1 MSDSNPLRLATHV
14 DIKKVLLL
22 EDDELVSKFIK
33 MALESKGMDV
43 VSVANGVE
51 GIHAIKNADFEAI
64 ICDMMMPKLPG
75 DMFYLAVERI
85 KPHLCSRFIFI
96 SGYKDDP
103 KITEFLKK
111 VNGALLVKPFKMDE
125 LLEMMAFIQIRPH
138 IVATPVGEGAAD
150 FLIRRIIL
158 A

>member
-1 MSDSNPLRLATHV
+1 MLRETRGSPMTDPLRLVNQV

-43 VSVANGVE
+43 VTVSNGVE
-51 GIHAIKNADFEAI
+51 GVHAIKDADFEAI

-85 KPHLCSRFIFI
+85 KPHLCPRFIFI
-96 SGYKDDP
+96 TGYKDDP
-103 KITEFLKK
+103 KINDFLKK
-111 VNGALLVKPFKMDE
+111 VNGALLLKPFKMDD
-125 LLEMMAFIQIRPH
+125 LLEMMAFIQVRPH
-138 IVATPVGEGAAD
+138 IS
-150 FLIRRIIL
+150 
-158 A
+158 

>member
-1 MSDSNPLRLATHV
+1 MSESNPLRLVTHV

-51 GIHAIKNADFEAI
+51 GIHAIKDADFEAI

-85 KPHLCSRFIFI
+85 KPHLCPRFIFI
-96 SGYKDDP
+96 SGYKDEP
-103 KITEFLKK
+103 KITEFMKK
-111 VNGALLVKPFKMDE
+111 VNGALLVKPFKVDD

-138 IVATPVGEGAAD
+138 IT
-150 FLIRRIIL
+150 
-158 A
+158 

>member
-1 MSDSNPLRLATHV
+1 MSESNPLRLVTHV

-51 GIHAIKNADFEAI
+51 GIHAIKDADFEAI

-85 KPHLCSRFIFI
+85 KPHLCSRFILV

-103 KITEFLKK
+103 KITEFMKK
-111 VNGALLVKPFKMDE
+111 VNGALLVKPFKVDD

-138 IVATPVGEGAAD
+138 I
-150 FLIRRIIL
+150 
-158 A
+158 

>member
-1 MSDSNPLRLATHV
+1 MDPTDQSPHRLVTHV
-14 DIKKVLLL
+14 EIKKVLLL
-22 EDDELVSKFIK
+22 EDDELVSKFIRI
-33 MALESKGMDV
+33 ALESKGMNV

-51 GIHAIKNADFEAI
+51 GIHAIKNVDFEAI

-85 KPHLCSRFIFI
+85 KPHLCPRFIFI

-111 VNGALLVKPFKMDE
+111 VNGALLVKPFKMDD

-138 IVATPVGEGAAD
+138 M
-150 FLIRRIIL
+150 
-158 A
+158 

>member
-1 MSDSNPLRLATHV
+1 MSESNPLRLVTHV
-14 DIKKVLLL
+14 DIKKVLVL

-85 KPHLCSRFIFI
+85 KPHLCPRFIFI

-103 KITEFLKK
+103 KITEFMKK
-111 VNGALLVKPFKMDE
+111 VNGALLVKPFKMDD

-138 IVATPVGEGAAD
+138 M
-150 FLIRRIIL
+150 
-158 A
+158 

>member
-1 MSDSNPLRLATHV
+1 MSESNPLRLVTHV

-51 GIHAIKNADFEAI
+51 GIHAIKDADFEAI

-85 KPHLCSRFIFI
+85 KPHLCPRFIFI

-103 KITEFLKK
+103 KITEFMKK

-125 LLEMMAFIQIRPH
+125 LLETMAFIQIRLH
-138 IVATPVGEGAAD
+138 I
-150 FLIRRIIL
+150 
-158 A
+158 

>member
-1 MSDSNPLRLATHV
+1 MEPSDHSPLRLATHTE
-14 DIKKVLLL
+14 IKKVLLL
-22 EDDELVSKFIK
+22 EDDELVSKFIR

-51 GIHAIKNADFEAI
+51 GIHAIKDADFEAI

-85 KPHLCSRFIFI
+85 KPHLCPRFIFI
-96 SGYKDDP
+96 SGYRDDP

-111 VNGALLVKPFKMDE
+111 VNGALLVKPFKMDD

-138 IVATPVGEGAAD
+138 I
-150 FLIRRIIL
+150 
-158 A
+158 

>member
-1 MSDSNPLRLATHV
+1 MSESNPLRLVTHV

-51 GIHAIKNADFEAI
+51 GIHAIKDADFEAI

-85 KPHLCSRFIFI
+85 KPHLCTRFIFI
-96 SGYKDDP
+96 SGYKDEP
-103 KITEFLKK
+103 KITEFMKK
-111 VNGALLVKPFKMDE
+111 VNGALLVKPFKMDD
-125 LLEMMAFIQIRPH
+125 LLEMLAFIQIRPH
-138 IVATPVGEGAAD
+138 IT
-150 FLIRRIIL
+150 
-158 A
+158 